1 MNTQRN
7 TPSRSTPSNTQR
19 SGGSEAGGQQEGLRH
34 PVDDGHRVKQRL
46 DDVGLDD
53 QGDVADDQLRDRGS
67 SGAPSNDSADNKN
80 KDVQRH

>member
-7 TPSRSTPSNTQR
+7 APSRSTPANTQR

-34 PVDDGHRVKQRL
+34 PIDDKQHVKQRL

-53 QGDVADDQLRDRGS
+53 QGDVADDQLRDRRS
-67 SGAPSNDSADNKN
+67 SGTPSNESAGN
-80 KDVQRH
+80 KDVRRH